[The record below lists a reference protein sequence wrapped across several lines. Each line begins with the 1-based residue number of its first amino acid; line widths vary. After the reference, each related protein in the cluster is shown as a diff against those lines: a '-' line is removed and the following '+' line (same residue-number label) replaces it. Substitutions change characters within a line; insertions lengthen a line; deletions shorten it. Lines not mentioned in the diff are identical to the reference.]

1 MSVTNELTVSD
12 VEWNFNFQEAVWF
25 LSNITAG
32 NQQQVQAVIDHGLVP
47 LIIQH
52 LSKVTSTI
60 RYVATFCNN
69 LSFFYNPWCPFRS
82 SYLRN
87 STF

>member
-1 MSVTNELTVSD
+1 MNLTRAVTD
-12 VEWNFNFQEAVWF
+12 VAHMLYFQEAVWF

-52 LSKVTSTI
+52 LSKVT
-60 RYVATFCNN
+60 
-69 LSFFYNPWCPFRS
+69 
-82 SYLRN
+82 
-87 STF
+87 

>member
-1 MSVTNELTVSD
+1 MNLTRAVTD
-12 VEWNFNFQEAVWF
+12 VARMLYFQEAVWF

-52 LSKVTSTI
+52 LSKVTLYYEIVRETTNFPL
-60 RYVATFCNN
+60 VHT
-69 LSFFYNPWCPFRS
+69 
-82 SYLRN
+82 
-87 STF
+87 